1 MVSVSVGKKIQMN
14 PIGYVHREKSD
25 EDVKDRNIVSR
36 VVLDAELTDGLIGL
50 DEFSHVYIIFW
61 LNEFEDTTIK
71 LKKHIFGKP
80 EQPFVG
86 VFATRSP
93 IRPNFIGQTLVEL
106 IKCERNVLWI
116 RGLDAN
122 DGTPVLDIKPYPD
135 WERGRWIVVRE
146 FNAPEWLQR
155 INK

>member
-1 MVSVSVGKKIQMN
+1 MN
-14 PIGYVHREKSD
+14 PIGYVHRDRPD

-36 VVLDAELTDGLIGL
+36 VVLDTEFVEGLIGIE
-50 DEFSHVYIIFW
+50 EFSHVYIIFW
-61 LNEFEDTTIK
+61 LNEFKTTTVK
-71 LKKHIFGKP
+71 LKGHIFGKP

-93 IRPNFIGQTLVEL
+93 IRPNLIGQTLVEL
-106 IKCERNVLWI
+106 IKCKENVLWV

-122 DGTPVLDIKPYPD
+122 NGTPVVDIKPYPD
-135 WERGRWIVVRE
+135 WERGKWIIVKE
-146 FNAPEWLQR
+146 FRAPDWLQR